1 MAIDIEDLAKR
12 RGFFW
17 RSSELYGGI
26 SGFYDYA
33 HLGFM
38 VKKKWENQWRNF
50 FIRLDENYYEIQP
63 CQTMTEEVFQA
74 SGHLASFVDPIAKC
88 KKCGFSERAD
98 HILEDRLH
106 ETFEGISSEDILKL
120 IKKHNIRCSKCK
132 GELSEVGELNLM
144 FPVKVGTGKD
154 ARQCYLS
161 PETAQGAYVNFLQ
174 EFHILRRKLPLGLAI
189 IGKAFRNEISP
200 RNALI
205 RMREFTQAELQIF
218 FDPDT
223 INEHPKFDE
232 IKNTKLRLFLVK
244 NRGQNKIM
252 EMPAIE
258 VVEKIKIPKFYVY
271 HLAKIQEFYT
281 NIMEIP
287 PEKFRFRELSE
298 EERAFYNKYHFD
310 IELDI
315 PDIGFKEVA
324 GLHYR
329 TDHDLAGHEKI
340 SKQSQNI
347 NIEGK
352 KFIPHVLEISMGVD
366 RNVFAILS
374 MFCDEEKTTVEINE
388 QNDSDRIVLRFPRRI
403 STFDSGIFPLLK
415 KQGLDEKAKQVKN
428 MLSDEGFSVF
438 YDEAGSI
445 GRRYRRIDEIGVPL
459 GITIDHQTL
468 EDSTVTIRD
477 RDTMKQVRVEIKN
490 LVSKLRNYF
499 KGESL

>member
-1 MAIDIEDLAKR
+1 
-12 RGFFW
+12 
-17 RSSELYGGI
+17 
-26 SGFYDYA
+26 
-33 HLGFM
+33 
-38 VKKKWENQWRNF
+38 
-50 FIRLDENYYEIQP
+50 
-63 CQTMTEEVFQA
+63 
-74 SGHLASFVDPIAKC
+74 
-88 KKCGFSERAD
+88 
-98 HILEDRLH
+98 
-106 ETFEGISSEDILKL
+106 
-120 IKKHNIRCSKCK
+120 
-132 GELSEVGELNLM
+132 
-144 FPVKVGTGKD
+144 
-154 ARQCYLS
+154 
-161 PETAQGAYVNFLQ
+161 
-174 EFHILRRKLPLGLAI
+174 
-189 IGKAFRNEISP
+189 
-200 RNALI
+200 
-205 RMREFTQAELQIF
+205 
-218 FDPDT
+218 
-223 INEHPKFDE
+223 
-232 IKNTKLRLFLVK
+232 
-244 NRGQNKIM
+244 M